1 MLQLRYSRLI
11 CVFLAAAAVGAGVW
25 QSARTQS
32 QLRRVTNT
40 AENGISINP
49 SISGDGHVVAFESTA
64 DIAGSG
70 GPVGFRAIHANVSI
84 DPATFVQLGVTRA
97 PAPAISQ
104 DGSRV
109 AFASKDNPLGTNS
122 DANSEIFLYD
132 GARLIQVT
140 DTSPRDIST
149 RAVDGNFQPSI
160 TDDGRLI
167 AFSSNRDLVNQ
178 NADGNLEIFVFDS
191 ATLSFTQLTNS
202 TGIVGASDAKLS
214 GNGANVAYIR
224 DTGATASVNRDL
236 LLQNRAGMPSVRTLA
251 ANAPL
256 LALGYGRAISDDGT
270 RVVWSAQTATNT
282 TQVFLYDGR
291 NDNTT
296 RQITTLGS
304 RAVDVPLHPSI
315 SGDGTKVSF
324 ATRRSVSG
332 QGNNSDASVEL
343 YTFDIP
349 SGTFGRVTNVN
360 ASDATAEV
368 VSSMNDNGSIVAFNF
383 PRLLSGTVSQEI
395 FANNSEIY
403 LSETPP
409 RPASGNI
416 TVLNRASLGHEPST
430 TKAVAPDS
438 IAVAL
443 GASLAFTTQ
452 QAQPQT
458 DGAFP
463 TTLGGTSITV
473 NGRPAEILFVS
484 PNEVHF
490 HVPPATV
497 LGIAEVVVTNSDG
510 FQSRGNVTTL
520 KAAPG
525 IFTKPAD
532 GLGEGIILNAD
543 TLQAGSFDPTGGSR
557 RLIVFATGVRN
568 GTNVSVAAAGRALTL
583 ESIVQTSNLPGMDE
597 IHLLVPA
604 DLRGAGRVDLA
615 VRADGRDS
623 NSAALEFSGDA
634 LRDILIN
641 EFLADPPEGA
651 AGDANRDGVRDSADD
666 EFVELVNTTTHDI
679 DLGGYRLFS
688 RGTASDTLRHVF
700 AAGTIFPS
708 CSSIVVFGGGNAAF
722 NPDDAAF
729 GGAVVAK
736 ASTGSLSLVNSGGII
751 SLQDRAGAIVNL
763 VAYGGSSPIDADN
776 NQSVTRSPDT
786 SGNFAPHLIASG
798 GARAFSPALLIT
810 GSSFVSCTPAISRI
824 EVSPPSASVNA
835 GARQQFT
842 ARAFDAGNNQVP
854 GVIFSWRSSD
864 TSVATIDQNG
874 LAGSVAAGAAE
885 IRATGRRVESPPVM
899 LTVNPLAPPNVV
911 INEVDSDQAGTDTA
925 EFVEIY
931 DGGSGNTSLDGLVVI
946 FYNGSNDESYAAFD
960 LDGFSTNAGGYF
972 TLGSSGVSGVDLVF
986 NAGTMQNGADAV
998 AIYVGNASSFP
1009 NGTHVTTTNLID
1021 ALVYDTN
1028 DADDPGLLA
1037 LLNPGQPQINED
1049 AGGNGET
1056 NSNQRC
1062 PNGLGG
1068 AGNTSTY
1075 NQFAPTPDSANVC
1088 IVATPPPALS
1098 INDVSVNEGD
1108 AGPTVLTFTI
1118 SLSAPAPAGGVTFNI
1133 ANADN
1138 TATAADNDYVA
1149 KSLTGQ
1155 TIAAGNQTYSFEVII
1170 NGDVAVEL
1178 DEVFLVN
1185 ITNVTGA
1192 SVADSQGLG
1201 TIFNDD
1207 SPVLS
1212 INDVATSEGDLG
1224 TTTYTFT
1231 VTSSLPAPAGG
1242 ITFHI
1247 ATADGTAQDDN
1258 PASEDNDY
1266 LPRSLTAQTISAGN
1280 TTYTFEVTVNGD
1292 SLVEGNETFLVN
1304 LTNVTGAVLSDGTG
1318 QGTIQNDDTANL
1330 VISQVYG
1337 GGGNSGASFSNDFVE
1352 IFNRGTS
1359 TVSFAA
1365 TSYSVQYAAATANFG
1380 SSKVDLTSGTIA
1392 PGQYFLVRLSSGGTN
1407 GSPLPTPDAT
1417 GGINLAA
1424 AAGKVA
1430 LVSGISALT
1439 GSACPFAGSVADFVG
1454 YGVTADCFEGAG
1466 RAPAPG
1472 NTTAVL
1478 RKLGGCTETNDN
1490 AADFLAA
1497 TPNPRNTASTINDC
1511 NAPPDV
1517 TIDDVTIAE
1526 GDAGSAVATFTV
1538 SLSRPAPPAGVTF
1551 DIATQNNTATSS
1563 DNDYVP
1569 NNLVA
1574 QTIPAGNTT
1583 YSFNV
1588 TVNGDMT
1595 VEPDEIFFVNLSN
1608 VTGAVVLDGQGLGTI
1623 QNDDSAPLPGLS
1635 LSDISQ
1641 SETNSGTT
1649 TFTFTVSSSLPASAG
1664 GITFDIATADGTAHD
1679 DMPPSEDNDYVAR
1692 SLLAQTI
1699 TEGNTTYT
1707 FDVAV
1712 NGDTLV
1718 EANETFFVNLTNVFN
1733 ATVFDGQGQGTIQN
1747 DDTANLVISQVYGGG
1762 GNASATYTNDFIEI
1776 FNRGTSIVDFSVTPY
1791 SVQYAAA
1798 TSNFATNKT
1807 DITSGIILPGHY
1819 FLIREAS
1826 GGAAGAAL
1834 PAPDVSTG
1842 TINMAATAGKV
1853 ALVAGT
1859 TALTGSGCPLSATVM
1874 DFLGYGTTANCFETA
1889 PIAVSGT
1896 NSNARS
1902 LIRIA
1907 SCTDTNNNSVDF
1919 GNPSTAPV
1927 ARNSTTIPTTCP

>member
-1 MLQLRYSRLI
+1 MYQRRYSRLI

-25 QSARTQS
+25 QSARMQS
-32 QLRRVTNT
+32 PLRRVTNT
-40 AENGISINP
+40 AENGININP
-49 SISGDGHVVAFESTA
+49 SLSGDGQVVAFESTE
-64 DIAGSG
+64 DIAGTG
-70 GPVGFRAIHANVSI
+70 GPEGFRAIRANVSV
-84 DPATFVQLGVTRA
+84 DPATFGQLGVTRA

-104 DGSRV
+104 DGSRI

-149 RAVDGNFQPSI
+149 RAEDGNFQPSI
-160 TDDGRLI
+160 TDDGRFI
-167 AFSSNRDLVNQ
+167 AFSSNRDLTNQ
-178 NADGNLEIFVFDS
+178 NADGNLEIFVFDA

-214 GNGANVAYIR
+214 GNGASVAYIR
-224 DTGATASVNRDL
+224 DPGATASANRDL
-236 LLQNRAGMPSVRTLA
+236 LLQSRAGVPSVRTLA
-251 ANAPL
+251 ANVPL
-256 LALGYGRAISDDGT
+256 LALGYGRAISDDGA

-291 NDNTT
+291 SDNTT
-296 RQITTLGS
+296 RQITTLSS

-315 SGDGTKVSF
+315 SGDGTKISF
-324 ATRRSVSG
+324 ATRRSVTG

-360 ASDATAEV
+360 ASGATAEV
-368 VSSMNDNGSIVAFNF
+368 VSSMNDSGSVIAFNF
-383 PRLLSGTVSQEI
+383 PRLLSGLVSQEI
-395 FANNSEIY
+395 FENNSEIY
-403 LSETPP
+403 LSETPS

-443 GASLAFTTQ
+443 GAALAFTTQ
-452 QAQPQT
+452 QSQPQT
-458 DGAFP
+458 GAAFP
-463 TTLGGTSITV
+463 TTLGGTSVTV
-473 NGRPAEILFVS
+473 NGLPAQIFFVS

-490 HVPPATV
+490 HVPAATA

-520 KAAPG
+520 RAAPG
-525 IFTKPAD
+525 IFTKTAD
-532 GLGEGIILNAD
+532 GTGEGTILNAD
-543 TLQAGSFDPTGGSR
+543 TLQAGPFDPTGGSL
-557 RLIVFATGVRN
+557 RLIVFGNGVRN
-568 GTNVSVAAAGRALTL
+568 GTNVSVVAGGRTLTL
-583 ESIVQTSNLPGMDE
+583 ESIIQTSNLPGMDE
-597 IHLLVPA
+597 IHVLVPA
-604 DLRGAGRVDLA
+604 DLRGAGRIDLV

-623 NSAALEFSGDA
+623 NSAVVEFSGDP

-641 EFLADPPEGA
+641 EFLADPPDGA

-679 DLGGYRLFS
+679 ELGGYRLLS
-688 RGTASDTLRHVF
+688 RGSGSDTLRHVF
-700 AAGTIFPS
+700 AAGTILTS
-708 CSSIVVFGGGNAAF
+708 CSPIVVFGGANAAF
-722 NPDDAAF
+722 NPDDPAF
-729 GGAVVAK
+729 GGALVVK

-763 VAYGGSSPIDADN
+763 VAYGGSSAIDADN
-776 NQSVTRSPDT
+776 NQSVTRSPDIR
-786 SGNFAPHLIASG
+786 GNFAQHLTATD
-798 GARAFSPALLIT
+798 GARAFSPGMQIT
-810 GSSFVSCTPAISRI
+810 GDSFVSCTPTIARI
-824 EVSPPSASVNA
+824 EVSPPSASVTA
-835 GARQQFT
+835 GTQQQFN
-842 ARAFDAGNNQVP
+842 ARAFDAGNNEVP

-874 LAGSVAAGAAE
+874 LASSVAAGATE
-885 IRATGRRVESPPVM
+885 IRATGRRVESPPVR
-899 LTVNPLAPPNVV
+899 LNVNPLAPPNVV
-911 INEVDSDQAGTDTA
+911 INEIDSDQAGTDTA

-931 DGGSGNTSLDGLVVI
+931 DGGSGDTSLSGLVVV

-960 LDGFSTNAGGYF
+960 LDGFSTNAVGYF
-972 TLGSSGVSGVDLVF
+972 TLGNAALPGVDLVF

-998 AIYVGNASSFP
+998 AIYVGDASSFP
-1009 NGTHVTTTNLID
+1009 SGTHVTTADLID

-1037 LLNPGQPQINED
+1037 LLNPSQPQINED

-1068 AGNTSTY
+1068 ARNTATY

-1108 AGPTVLTFTI
+1108 AGPTILTFII
-1118 SLSAPAPAGGVTFNI
+1118 SLSAPAPAGGVTFDI

-1138 TATAADNDYVA
+1138 TATVADNDYVA

-1155 TIAAGNQTYSFEVII
+1155 TIAAGDQTYSFEVIV
-1170 NGDVAVEL
+1170 NGDFAVEL
-1178 DEVFLVN
+1178 NEVFFVN
-1185 ITNVTGA
+1185 VTNVTGA
-1192 SVADSQGLG
+1192 TIVDSQGLG
-1201 TIFNDD
+1201 TILNDD

-1212 INDVATSEGDLG
+1212 INDVAASEGDIG
-1224 TTTYTFT
+1224 TTKYTFT
-1231 VTSSLPAPAGG
+1231 VTSSLPAPVGG
-1242 ITFHI
+1242 ITFDI
-1247 ATADGTAQDDN
+1247 ATVDGTAQDDN

-1304 LTNVTGAVLSDGTG
+1304 LTNVSGAGLSDGTG
-1318 QGTIQNDDTANL
+1318 QGTIQNDDAAKL

-1352 IFNRGTS
+1352 IFNRGT
-1359 TVSFAA
+1359 TTISFAA
-1365 TSYSVQYAAATANFG
+1365 TPYSVQYAAATANFG

-1392 PGQYFLVRLSSGGTN
+1392 PGQYFLIRLSSGGAN
-1407 GSPLPTPDAT
+1407 GSPLPTPDT
-1417 GGINLAA
+1417 TSGINLAA

-1430 LVSGISALT
+1430 LVSGTSALN
-1439 GSACPFAGSVADFVG
+1439 GSGCPFAGSVADFVG
-1454 YGVTADCFEGAG
+1454 YGATADCFEGAG

-1478 RKLGGCTETNDN
+1478 RKMGGCADSNDN
-1490 AADFLAA
+1490 AADFLA
-1497 TPNPRNTASTINDC
+1497 TLPNPRNTASTINDC

-1538 SLSRPAPPAGVTF
+1538 SLSRPAPAAGVTF
-1551 DIATQNNTATSS
+1551 DIATQNDTATTS

-1574 QTIPAGNTT
+1574 QTITAGDTAYT
-1583 YSFNV
+1583 FNV

-1595 VEPDEIFFVNLSN
+1595 VEPDETFFVNLSN
-1608 VTGAVVLDGQGLGTI
+1608 VTGAELIDGQGVGTI

-1635 LSDISQ
+1635 ISDISQ

-1649 TFTFTVSSSLPASAG
+1649 TFTFTVTSSLPAPAG
-1664 GITFDIATADGTAHD
+1664 GITFDIATTDGTAHD
-1679 DMPPSEDNDYVAR
+1679 DTPPSEDNDYVAR

-1707 FDVAV
+1707 FDVTV
-1712 NGDTLV
+1712 NGDSLV
-1718 EANETFFVNLTNVFN
+1718 EANETFFVNLSNVFN
-1733 ATVFDGQGQGTIQN
+1733 ATVFDGQSQGTIQN

-1776 FNRGTSIVDFSVTPY
+1776 FNRGTTIVDFSVTPY

-1798 TSNFATNKT
+1798 TSNFSTNKT
-1807 DITSGIILPGHY
+1807 DLGSGIILPGHY

-1842 TINMAATAGKV
+1842 TINMAATVGKV
-1853 ALVAGT
+1853 ALVSGT
-1859 TALTGSGCPLSATVM
+1859 TALTGSGCPLNAAVV

-1902 LIRIA
+1902 VIRIA
-1907 SCTDTNNNSVDF
+1907 SCSDTNNNSVDF
-1919 GNPSTAPV
+1919 GNPATAPS